1 MATIRI
7 VMGLYM
13 LVVLYIGYWAMK
25 QTESS
30 ADFFIAGKKLG
41 LYALAMASFSAA
53 ISGWVFVGG
62 PGLYYNVGQ
71 ASLWMT
77 FKHPFG

>member
-30 ADFFIAGKKLG
+30 ADFFIAGK
-41 LYALAMASFSAA
+41 
-53 ISGWVFVGG
+53 
-62 PGLYYNVGQ
+62 N
-71 ASLWMT
+71 
-77 FKHPFG
+77 